1 MKKILSVLIL
11 TFVIGLTQT
20 NAQGCLEASGS
31 GGPTVIGY
39 IQPQFEYNFLGSDA
53 ATGNS
58 LNSSTFK
65 FNRARIGV
73 AGSIPY
79 DIQYY
84 VLMETSSFFT
94 GNPFLLDAFI
104 TYNRLGH
111 WAKFSVGSFKSPISL
126 ELNTPCQAL
135 YTVRRS
141 AVVDELTAPN
151 RDIGFMVSG
160 ASDSLNLFG
169 WKTFNLLKY
178 SLAVTNGKGLGVI
191 DDNMGKNYSGRV
203 VLSPCKYFSVGGSYL
218 YGKHKPLEV
227 GTPEDIKKRMGV
239 DLEIRYKKFLL
250 QGEYLLADDQ
260 GSYTTG
266 GGCGTTPELV
276 TGSIKRDGFFVMAS
290 YMTPWQL
297 QPVFKYESFNPDT
310 DPAVLKDIRN
320 TMTFGLNYFINDYT
334 RVQLNYLYQAEE
346 AASVEVPNDALLIQF
361 QVILK

>member
-1 MKKILSVLIL
+1 MKKFLAIIVLFCLAGIA
-11 TFVIGLTQT
+11 QT
-20 NAQGCLEASGS
+20 SAQGCLEASGT

-39 IQPQFEYNFLGSDA
+39 IQPQFEYHFLGDDG
-53 ATGNS
+53 TGNS

-135 YTVRRS
+135 YTIRRS
-141 AVVDELTAPN
+141 SVVDQLTAPN

-160 ASDSLNLFG
+160 GTDSLNIYG
-169 WKTFNLLKY
+169 YKTFNLLKY
-178 SLAVTNGKGLGVI
+178 SLAITNGKGLGEI
-191 DDNMGKNYSGRV
+191 DDNMGKNYSGRI
-203 VLSPCKYFSVGGSYL
+203 VLSPWKYISIGASYL
-218 YGKHKPLEV
+218 YGTQKPLEV
-227 GTPEDIKKRMGV
+227 GNPEDIKKRMGI
-239 DLEIRYKKFLL
+239 DLELKYKNFMI
-250 QGEYLLADDQ
+250 QGEYLSADDQ
-260 GSYTTG
+260 GSYTVG
-266 GGCGTTPELV
+266 GGCGAPPEVV
-276 TGSIKRDGFFVMAS
+276 TGSIKRDGYFVQAT
-290 YMTPWQL
+290 YMTPWNL

-310 DPAVLKDIRN
+310 DPAVVKDIQN

-334 RVQLNYLYQAEE
+334 RIQINYLYQAEE
-346 AASVEVPNDALLIQF
+346 VASVEVPNDAFLIQF